1 MKNRLGFYNDKFDYY
16 VSNTR
21 KYENIAR
28 NLKEGRENIIVD
40 KKNMQDILQGY
51 PDIKNKIDSIN
62 FNLKNFNQH
71 FIRFN
76 NDGFFNIK
84 KSLLLEKNLKQ
95 KHLTKFENFE
105 KFKSEKTFP
114 VKFLKHILFDDMK
127 IKTNNNDLYFM
138 QKGLEPRLI
147 DESFFNENEEF
158 WIENLKRLFDFIKCN
173 ILYEKIPIYKKEY
186 TELIF
191 HIKKYLFNFYFL
203 RYENLDFY
211 EIVYYT
217 YCRNIL
223 FSTLNYY
230 KRNSSQIVN
239 SNVLNTNN
247 DKNKLDYL
255 IYFGHHRTQNS
266 ILKLL
271 IPIKNFVK
279 LYESTKENNEKFNII
294 ANHFCGF
301 VKFQL
306 FYANDFKRKEIID
319 VNENCKDLKCYG
331 LKLFY
336 ESNDITSLID
346 PKILGKVSV
355 QDNTEIIKENLLEK
369 LENNDYFI
377 DMPLFEK
384 LISDW
389 ENQYQNINFDSF
401 ASVNLDSK
409 N

>member
-1 MKNRLGFYNDKFDYY
+1 
-16 VSNTR
+16 
-21 KYENIAR
+21 
-28 NLKEGRENIIVD
+28 
-40 KKNMQDILQGY
+40 
-51 PDIKNKIDSIN
+51 
-62 FNLKNFNQH
+62 
-71 FIRFN
+71 
-76 NDGFFNIK
+76 
-84 KSLLLEKNLKQ
+84 
-95 KHLTKFENFE
+95 
-105 KFKSEKTFP
+105 
-114 VKFLKHILFDDMK
+114 
-127 IKTNNNDLYFM
+127 
-138 QKGLEPRLI
+138 
-147 DESFFNENEEF
+147 
-158 WIENLKRLFDFIKCN
+158 
-173 ILYEKIPIYKKEY
+173 
-186 TELIF
+186 
-191 HIKKYLFNFYFL
+191 
-203 RYENLDFY
+203 
-211 EIVYYT
+211 
-217 YCRNIL
+217 
-223 FSTLNYY
+223 
-230 KRNSSQIVN
+230 
-239 SNVLNTNN
+239 
-247 DKNKLDYL
+247 
-255 IYFGHHRTQNS
+255 
-266 ILKLL
+266 
-271 IPIKNFVK
+271 VK
-279 LYESTKENNEKFNII
+279 LYENTKENNEKFNIL